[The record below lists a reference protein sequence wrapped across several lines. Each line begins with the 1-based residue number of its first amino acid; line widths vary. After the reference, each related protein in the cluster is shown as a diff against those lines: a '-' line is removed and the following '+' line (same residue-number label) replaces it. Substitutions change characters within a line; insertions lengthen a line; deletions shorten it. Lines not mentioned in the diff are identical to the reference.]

1 MFLLQW
7 FKKWLALK
15 RRGIYEKN
23 RLPIIQAILLESR
36 LLFVV
41 EAVDVL
47 GALTNACLPCENHA
61 GGVKSNEELWAGQSV
76 SPLYA

>member
-41 EAVDVL
+41 EAS
-47 GALTNACLPCENHA
+47 T
-61 GGVKSNEELWAGQSV
+61 S
-76 SPLYA
+76 